1 MKPEALQEKLNE
13 LNVLQQRLSIFTQQ
27 RQQLE
32 LSNAEITTSAEEVS
46 KAKGKVYS
54 LTGNVILEKD
64 AKTLKTELETQKKEQ
79 GRRMDEQFLAV
90 RFRGQVGSHGCFLRH
105 LDGIETAGVHVNPP
119 RSQAVTSNHHHNQE
133 LPPGECSRRS

>member
-64 AKTLKTELETQKKEQ
+64 AKTLTKELETQKTKISKHLKTIGTQEEKLKNKALELQKE
-79 GRRMDEQFLAV
+79 
-90 RFRGQVGSHGCFLRH
+90 
-105 LDGIETAGVHVNPP
+105 
-119 RSQAVTSNHHHNQE
+119 VTEGLQDDKSN
-133 LPPGECSRRS
+133 

>member
-32 LSNAEITTSAEEVS
+32 LSNAEITTSTEEVS

-64 AKTLKTELETQKKEQ
+64 AKTLKGELETQKKEITKHLKTVGAQ
-79 GRRMDEQFLAV
+79 EEKLKNKALELQKEVTEGLQDEK
-90 RFRGQVGSHGCFLRH
+90 
-105 LDGIETAGVHVNPP
+105 
-119 RSQAVTSNHHHNQE
+119 SN
-133 LPPGECSRRS
+133 

>member
-64 AKTLKTELETQKKEQ
+64 AKTLKTELETQKKEI
-79 GRRMDEQFLAV
+79 
-90 RFRGQVGSHGCFLRH
+90 SKH
-105 LDGIETAGVHVNPP
+105 LKTIGAQEEKLKNKALEL
-119 RSQAVTSNHHHNQE
+119 QKEVTEGLQNDKSN
-133 LPPGECSRRS
+133 

>member
-64 AKTLKTELETQKKEQ
+64 AKTLKTELETQKKKELDCN
-79 GRRMDEQFLAV
+79 MN
-90 RFRGQVGSHGCFLRH
+90 GQQTWF
-105 LDGIETAGVHVNPP
+105 IEEFNVLSKT
-119 RSQAVTSNHHHNQE
+119 
-133 LPPGECSRRS
+133 

>member
-64 AKTLKTELETQKKEQ
+64 AKTLKTELETQKKEI
-79 GRRMDEQFLAV
+79 
-90 RFRGQVGSHGCFLRH
+90 SKH
-105 LDGIETAGVHVNPP
+105 LKTIGAQEEKLKNKAFEL
-119 RSQAVTSNHHHNQE
+119 QKEVTEGLQNDNSK
-133 LPPGECSRRS
+133 